1 MNAWLNQTKLE
12 LILLLRMRWPL
23 LLPLAAGVL
32 IGFQLDGLSSAD
44 SGSLRLRLIETMGT
58 FHTLSLALPML
69 LGVLLVRRDLLHP
82 AYEWMHALP
91 VNNAAYLLGKAFAG
105 LLYLMLIPAATG
117 IAYAIAYLRAG
128 LPAADLLGSYLPILL
143 HQSGSYAVTLVLGM
157 TIGVLVPGRFALPIA
172 FCGWLFGS
180 VFLQE
185 FIVVRLG
192 WYPLKP
198 FFLHHF
204 LNASFM
210 VNEGWSGALQN
221 EYAAFLPFVLLF
233 TVFMLAWSAA
243 AVGRARPEGSPHRQ
257 LIATLVALLAAAA
270 VYWPYAEMWTDRYA
284 HLRVLALAAPL
295 EDDTKPHALYGFAVE
310 SARAEVTKQSEQ
322 GIRVTA
328 AFEVPLIGN
337 RPVAMLGGTASPW
350 EHAPGSLTFLLH
362 PSMHVSEARLDGA
375 TVSVERVGDRLS
387 LPLGDIADR
396 KTASMAQVEIQYS
409 GSLDEWAYGPGGES
423 LWAFIRERGVYLPG
437 HIGWFP
443 IPGGDSLFYR
453 GASTVHDRV
462 DAAYRSAPVD
472 FELTLR
478 GFGALPFY
486 ASLPRAAGAPG
497 DGDNVVRF
505 AGSDTSIPSLYGG
518 NFIEVGRLD
527 EEPTIV
533 TTSANVPA
541 SGQYLQEL
549 KRRIAYYDAWL
560 GKDEIDGGLG
570 QIIYLPNHG
579 TNSYWYGTSEYS
591 AGNTMFLTQYTHSGL
606 AADELQSAVRRYLF
620 GDNDFALYSDL
631 TEGSPSIVGEL
642 RQAIWMMYELEHEDV
657 SERWISAPY
666 VAVSPD
672 GIPIMEHIAGML
684 REAVADG
691 RTAQA
696 RGALESFYR
705 KGLSI
710 QASSFGYAG
719 SHTPSPVS
727 TYPVITYQDWLQVW
741 QQFEAGDQKGAGSI
755 D

>member
-1 MNAWLNQTKLE
+1 MNAWINQTKLE

-32 IGFQLDGLSSAD
+32 IGFQLDALA
-44 SGSLRLRLIETMGT
+44 SGSSGLRLRLIETMGT

-91 VNNAAYLLGKAFAG
+91 VNNSAYLLGKAFAG
-105 LLYLMLIPAATG
+105 FLYLMLIPAATG
-117 IAYAIAYLRAG
+117 IAYAIAYLQAG
-128 LPAADLLGSYLPILL
+128 LPAADLLGSYMPFLL

-185 FIVVRLG
+185 FIVVQLG

-210 VNEGWSGALQN
+210 MNEGWSGALQQ
-221 EYAAFLPFVLLF
+221 EYVSFLPFVLLF

-243 AVGRARPEGSPHRQ
+243 AVGRTRPEGSPHRQ
-257 LIATLVALLAAAA
+257 LIVTLVALVASAAA
-270 VYWPYAEMWTDRYA
+270 YWPYADMWTDRYA
-284 HLRVLALAAPL
+284 HLRMLAQAAPVE
-295 EDDTKPHALYGFAVE
+295 EDAKPHAPYAFAINA
-310 SARAEVTKQSEQ
+310 ARAEVTKQSEH
-322 GIRVTA
+322 GIRVSA
-328 AFEVPLIGN
+328 AFEVPLLGN
-337 RPVAMLGGTASPW
+337 RPIAMLDTLASPW

-362 PSMHVSEARLDGA
+362 PSMRVSEARLDGVPVPVA
-375 TVSVERVGDRLS
+375 RDGDRLS
-387 LPLGDIADR
+387 VPLGQIADR
-396 KTASMAQVEIQYS
+396 KAASTAHVEIQYS
-409 GSLDEWAYGPGGES
+409 GSLDEWAYGPSGES
-423 LWAFIRERGVYLPG
+423 LWAFIREGGVYLPG

-453 GASTVHDRV
+453 SASTLHDRA
-462 DAAYRSAPVD
+462 DAAYRSAPAD
-472 FELTLR
+472 YELTLR
-478 GFGALPFY
+478 GFGSLPFY
-486 ASLPRAAGAPG
+486 TSLPRAARAPEE
-497 DGDNVVRF
+497 GDNVFRF
-505 AGSDTSIPSLYGG
+505 AGSDTAIPSLYGG
-518 NFIEVGRLD
+518 SFIEVGRSD
-527 EEPTIV
+527 EGPIIV
-533 TTSANVPA
+533 TTPANR
-541 SGQYLQEL
+541 SDSELYLQEL
-549 KRRIAYYDAWL
+549 NRRIAYYDAWL
-560 GKDEIDGGLG
+560 GKDGNDGGLG
-570 QIIYLPNHG
+570 HIFYLPNHG

-591 AGNTMFLTQYTHSGL
+591 AGNAMFLTQYTHASLG
-606 AADELQSAVRRYLF
+606 ADELQAAMRRYLY
-620 GDNDFALYSDL
+620 GDNDFGLYSDL
-631 TEGSPSIVGEL
+631 AEGSPSIVGEI
-642 RQAIWMMYELEHEDV
+642 RQAIWMMYELEHGQV
-657 SERWISAPY
+657 SERWMTPPY

-696 RGALESFYR
+696 RDALASFYR

-710 QASSFGYAG
+710 QATYFGYAG
-719 SHTPSPVS
+719 GGSTPTPSA
-727 TYPVITYQDWLQVW
+727 TYPVITYEDWLQAW
-741 QQFEAGDQKGAGSI
+741 QQFDTGNQKEASNSD
-755 D
+755 